1 MAKPELPWS
10 EKTYVMGII
19 NLTPDSFS
27 GDGILAARDPLEQAL
42 AQAEQFIHD
51 GADILD
57 LGAESSRPGAQPVT
71 AEEELMRLLPVLR
84 EIKARSLNPLV
95 SVDTWKA
102 DVAEACLKEGA
113 DWINDIWGL
122 QADVRLSQV
131 IARHLASVVIMHN
144 RSRSN
149 SVRDLGALGSSYA
162 SSDYKDFIPEVMAD
176 LKASIRIAREAGI
189 AEEHII
195 LDPGIGFG
203 KSVDQNLALIN
214 HLDEF
219 KALGYPLLIGP
230 SRKSFI
236 GQVLDLPVEER
247 EEGTAAA
254 VAIGIAHGA
263 DIIRVHN
270 VKMMA
275 RVARMADAITQ
286 KATQGY

>member
-1 MAKPELPWS
+1 
-10 EKTYVMGII
+10 MGII

-27 GDGILAARDPLEQAL
+27 SDGVLAADDPTRQAL
-42 AQAEQFIHD
+42 AQAEGFITG

-57 LGAESSRPGAQPVT
+57 LGAESSRPGAQPVA
-71 AEEELMRLLPVLR
+71 AEEELKRLLPVLHK
-84 EIKARSLNPLV
+84 IKSSDLNTII

-102 DVAEACLKEGA
+102 ETAEACLDAGA

-122 QADVRLSQV
+122 RADARLANV
-131 IARHLASVVIMHN
+131 ISHHKARVVLMHN
-144 RSRSN
+144 RSQSGAVRNLGTLGN
-149 SVRDLGALGSSYA
+149 SYQGAEYNDLILDIIS
-162 SSDYKDFIPEVMAD
+162 D
-176 LKASIRIAREAGI
+176 LKVSISIAREAGI
-189 AEEHII
+189 EKKHII

-203 KSVDQNLALIN
+203 KTVAQNLTLIN

-236 GQVLDLPVEER
+236 GQILDLPVEER

-254 VAIGIAHGA
+254 VAIGIARGA

-270 VKMMA
+270 VKIMA
-275 RVARMADAITQ
+275 RVAKMADAIIR
-286 KATQGY
+286 K